1 MQAWPPDR
9 LRAILGVSK
18 LVAPLHTDSLAV
30 ANRDK
35 HKHIHALKQRIAEA
49 VVLGSIGGFLRDGVA
64 NSIRRSRTRSPNLDR
79 VRARADEFDVLHF
92 HVDVLHYPIIRDFL
106 DRTVTTMH
114 GRLDREEQRLVH
126 SIFADVPLVSISND
140 QHRSMPCRSRT
151 GWAPSTTDFRGTF
164 CLSIRLRR
172 VIC

>member
-1 MQAWPPDR
+1 RSSHSAPRIPTSSIWRRSRVLISAGERCARIGPPVQRCVALRECGGLHAGNAHKAPMLGMSIRAVTRTTGVSKTTVSSWSSMQAWPPDR

-64 NSIRRSRTRSPNLDR
+64 TR
-79 VRARADEFDVLHF
+79 
-92 HVDVLHYPIIRDFL
+92 
-106 DRTVTTMH
+106 
-114 GRLDREEQRLVH
+114 
-126 SIFADVPLVSISND
+126 FADQGPD
-140 QHRSMPCRSRT
+140 P
-151 GWAPSTTDFRGTF
+151 
-164 CLSIRLRR
+164 
-172 VIC
+172 

>member
-1 MQAWPPDR
+1 MLGMSIRAVTRTTGVSKTTVSSWSSMQAWPPDR

-64 NSIRRSRTRSPNLDR
+64 TRFADQGPDPLPYCHARSRP
-79 VRARADEFDVLHF
+79 
-92 HVDVLHYPIIRDFL
+92 
-106 DRTVTTMH
+106 
-114 GRLDREEQRLVH
+114 G
-126 SIFADVPLVSISND
+126 
-140 QHRSMPCRSRT
+140 SR
-151 GWAPSTTDFRGTF
+151 R
-164 CLSIRLRR
+164 
-172 VIC
+172 